1 MDFYWTDFQCCE
13 CYELTFLDKSVDGE
27 GKVCEGCSKYE
38 GELAGST
45 MIVQVINSGGDLGS
59 KQFDIQI
66 PGG

>member
-27 GKVCEGCSKYE
+27 GKVCEGCSKYG